1 MKNEKK
7 QAILLAA
14 QEVFSKKGLANSTIS
29 EIAKRANV
37 VDSMIYHYF
46 KHKEDL
52 LFYALADLMNK
63 ANEQLLFYFKGLM
76 GSISHLGKMV
86 WSHLYNND
94 FSSHEAWMMKNLL
107 LECRS
112 NKSFYQHE
120 GYNSLKKYSG
130 VMLAI
135 LNKGVKEN
143 FFREDLNVLV
153 VRDMIFGFLD
163 EESLS
168 CLVYKEIDATLP
180 DFDSIISMILAMI
193 SVEDNDFIE
202 RKNSVGNKLNGRM
215 EIKKSTLLLNAATSI
230 FSQKGYHK
238 ATMLAISEK
247 ASVAEGTIYE
257 YFKNKKDL
265 LFSIPEKKFEVYQ
278 KMLEQMIETKDP
290 LKKLEC
296 YITEYFRIFTSDSDF
311 LKIYLYDLKLNKQFY
326 SKNAFSSLLKS
337 NKILY
342 DILDE
347 GKQLGVFRSDLNN
360 RVFRNLFV
368 GSFSHLAMRWF
379 ILNRTT
385 ALQMMSELSEV
396 ISLLCLSATRSIE
409 NIFEKIQIR

>member
-7 QAILLAA
+7 QAILVAA
-14 QEVFSKKGLANSTIS
+14 QEVFSKKGLANSTVS
-29 EIAKRANV
+29 EIAKRADV
-37 VDSMIYHYF
+37 VDSMIYHYY

-52 LFYALADLMNK
+52 LFYALADLMEK
-63 ANEQLLFYFKGLM
+63 TNEQLLFHFQGLM
-76 GSISHLGKMV
+76 GSVSHLGKMI

-120 GYNSLKKYSG
+120 GYKSLKKYSG

-135 LNKGVKEN
+135 LNKGIKEK
-143 FFREDLNVLV
+143 FFRDDLNVLV
-153 VRDMIFGFLD
+153 IRDMIFGFMD

-168 CLVYKEIDATLP
+168 CLVYNEIDETLP
-180 DFDSIISMILAMI
+180 DFDAIISMILAMI
-193 SVEDNDFIE
+193 SVESNDFSE
-202 RKNSVGNKLNGRM
+202 RINPAEDKPNERM
-215 EIKKSTLLLNAATSI
+215 EIKKSTLLLNAATLVL
-230 FSQKGYHK
+230 SQKGYHK
-238 ATMLAISEK
+238 ATMLEISEK
-247 ASVAEGTIYE
+247 AGVAEGTIYE

-265 LFSIPEKKFEVYQ
+265 LFSIPDKKFEGYQ
-278 KMLEQMIETKDP
+278 KMLEQVCEPKDP
-290 LKKLEC
+290 LRKLEC
-296 YITEYFRIFTSDSDF
+296 FIAEYFRIFSSNSEF
-311 LKIYLYDLKLNKQFY
+311 LTIYLYDLKLNKQFY
-326 SKNAFSSLLKS
+326 TINAFSSLLNI

-385 ALQMMSELSEV
+385 SLQMMSEFSEV
-396 ISLLCLSATRSIE
+396 ISLLCLSATRPVE
-409 NIFEKIQIR
+409 NIFGKIKA